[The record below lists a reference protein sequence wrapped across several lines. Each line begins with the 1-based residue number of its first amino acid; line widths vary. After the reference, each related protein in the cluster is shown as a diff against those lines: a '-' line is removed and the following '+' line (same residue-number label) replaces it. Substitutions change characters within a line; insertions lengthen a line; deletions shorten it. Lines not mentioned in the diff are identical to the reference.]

1 MERRKKGTQ
10 NTHFSFSFALIRLIF
25 NGKECKR
32 EINRIKEQ
40 RKEKERNLALF
51 LLVRFTFLFLLS
63 FFFIHAFIRPSLTCN
78 EMNERKKWK
87 EKMNQI
93 HKLIIYSIKVE
104 WKEM

>member
-1 MERRKKGTQ
+1 MC
-10 NTHFSFSFALIRLIF
+10 FFLSSFRLISMKWM
-25 NGKECKR
+25 NEEKECKR